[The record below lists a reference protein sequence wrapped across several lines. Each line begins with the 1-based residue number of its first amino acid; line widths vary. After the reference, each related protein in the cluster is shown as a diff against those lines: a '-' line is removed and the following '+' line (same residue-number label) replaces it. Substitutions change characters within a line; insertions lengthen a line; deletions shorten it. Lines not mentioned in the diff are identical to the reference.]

1 MEKVVAICLS
11 AALLV
16 GSGAQ
21 AAAAVTDMPSGWA
34 KPALER
40 MVKEGIMEGS
50 NGRIYPE
57 RTLTRAEFAAM
68 VSRGFGANRERDLS
82 GFRDVDSGS
91 WYAAPLAR
99 AVQMGMFQGDG
110 VLLYP
115 EHAVTRQ
122 EAFAALARVLELP
135 DGDLSALEGFS
146 DAETVAVWAIPGV
159 AAMVSAGYVQGS
171 QGRLLPQASMTR
183 AEAAQL
189 MSNLAEHILGEEG
202 NVSGVQANGN
212 VIIKASGVT
221 LADTTVGGDLIIGD
235 GVGDGDITLDG
246 VTVQGR
252 LIVRGGGENS
262 VRLQN
267 SRVAGEIVVQNRNHP
282 VRLALLGNS
291 STGTIRVRSA
301 LTLDGSA
308 GTLVLETAAPLTLGD
323 GTVGSLV
330 ITGSGAVVSL
340 GQGARV
346 TSLTARGSAVVSGQ
360 GLIEQALVQ
369 ADQVQILAP
378 AARIVVDNGVTGTLA
393 GDIPVAGGQTAA
405 VDRNGVGRIIGGAS
419 SGGGSSSG
427 GEPAPSGEMKTE
439 GNWVSI
445 EETGIVSVDFLRYAA
460 VVLRQDAMGDAD
472 FTQYTYYINGVKQET
487 GKDVTKVAVSADG
500 QLVIIKILLPN
511 NAPTQLLRLVRGSE
525 YMEIQLAGVGAS
537 VKK

>member
-11 AALLV
+11 AVLLV

-21 AAAAVTDMPSGWA
+21 ATAAVTDMPSGWA
-34 KPALER
+34 RPALER
-40 MVKEGIMEGS
+40 MVEEGVLEGS
-50 NGRIYPE
+50 DGNIYPE

-68 VSRGFGANRERDLS
+68 ASRAFGARQERDLS
-82 GFRDVDSGS
+82 GFRDVDSGK

-110 VLLYP
+110 TLLYP

-122 EAFAALARVLELP
+122 EAFVALARVLELP
-135 DGDLSALEGFS
+135 DGDLSVLEGFS
-146 DAETVAVWAIPGV
+146 DAETIASWAIPGM
-159 AAMVSAGYVQGS
+159 AAMVSAGYVQGA
-171 QGRLLPQASMTR
+171 QGRLLPLASMTR

-189 MSNLAEHILGEEG
+189 MSNLAERIFSEDET
-202 NVSGVQANGN
+202 VSGVQADGN
-212 VIIKASGVT
+212 IIVKASGVT

-235 GVGDGDITLDG
+235 GVGDGDIALDG

-252 LIVRGGGENS
+252 LIIRGGGENS
-262 VRLQN
+262 VHLQN
-267 SRVAGEIVVQNRNHP
+267 SRIAGEVVVQNRNHP
-282 VRLALLGNS
+282 VRLALSGSS

-301 LTLDGSA
+301 LTLEGSA
-308 GTLVLETAAPLTLGD
+308 DALVLETAAPLTLGD

-330 ITGSGAVVSL
+330 ITGSGAAVSL

-346 TSLTARGSAVVSGQ
+346 TSLTARGSAAVSGQ
-360 GLIEQALVQ
+360 GMIEQALVQ
-369 ADQVQILAP
+369 ANQVHILAP
-378 AARIVVDNGVTGTLA
+378 AARIVVDNGVTGTIA
-393 GDIPVAGGQTAA
+393 GNIPVAGGQTAA
-405 VDRNGVGRIIGGAS
+405 VDRNGVGRIISETS
-419 SGGGSSSG
+419 SAGSSSSG
-427 GEPAPSGEMKTE
+427 GEPGPSGETKTE

-511 NAPTQLLRLVRGSE
+511 NASTQLLSLVRGSE